1 MASEEQAVA
10 EMSSSSLPA
19 SADDSAQDL
28 QANQSA
34 PLLEAQDLVAGYV
47 SGVDILNDCTFKLQE
62 GEIVGIVGPNGA
74 GKSTLLK
81 AMFGLVDIRK
91 GSVSF
96 RGSDITGMSAHQ
108 LVRRGVGYVP
118 QRDNTFLPLTVQENM
133 WMGSWVKKKVD
144 KELINKERQQAIFE
158 LFPKLRERWEQRVFQ
173 MSGGERQMVAMAR
186 ALISGPEVVLLD
198 EPSAG
203 LSPGNQA
210 AVFENIVRVNKAGVS
225 VVIVEQ
231 NARACLQICDRG
243 YVLDQGR
250 NVFEGSGASILDDEK
265 IGRLYLGSL
274 TGNIRQN

>member
-10 EMSSSSLPA
+10 EQTA
-19 SADDSAQDL
+19 AG
-28 QANQSA
+28 QATATRTAPTQPA

-47 SGVDILNDCTFKLQE
+47 PGVDILNDCTFKLQE

>member
-1 MASEEQAVA
+1 MKSEEQAV
-10 EMSSSSLPA
+10 
-19 SADDSAQDL
+19 
-28 QANQSA
+28 
-34 PLLEAQDLVAGYV
+34 LLEAHDLVAGYV
-47 SGVDILNDCTFKLQE
+47 SGVDILNDCTFKLHE

-91 GSVSF
+91 GLISF
-96 RGSDITGMSAHQ
+96 QGNDITGMSAHQ

-133 WMGSWVKKKVD
+133 WMGSWVRKKVD

-210 AVFENIVRVNKAGVS
+210 AVFENIVRVNEAGVS

-274 TGNIRQN
+274 AGNIRQN

>member
-1 MASEEQAVA
+1 MASKEQAVA
-10 EMSSSSLPA
+10 EQTA
-19 SADDSAQDL
+19 AT
-28 QANQSA
+28 QSVATQSVTTQPA

-47 SGVDILNDCTFKLQE
+47 PGVDILNDCTFKLQE

-133 WMGSWVKKKVD
+133 WMGSWVRKKVD
-144 KELINKERQQAIFE
+144 KELINKERQQAMFE

>member
-1 MASEEQAVA
+1 MTSEQQVA
-10 EMSSSSLPA
+10 QPA
-19 SADDSAQDL
+19 SATQPVSEIQ
-28 QANQSA
+28 
-34 PLLEAQDLVAGYV
+34 PLLEAHDLVAGYV
-47 SGVDILNDCTFKLQE
+47 PGVDILNDCAFKLLQ

-96 RGSDITGMSAHQ
+96 QGSDITGMSPHQ

-144 KELINKERQQAIFE
+144 KELINKERKQAIFE

-186 ALISGPEVVLLD
+186 ALIAGPEVVLLD

-203 LSPGNQA
+203 LSPRNQA
-210 AVFENIVRVNKAGVS
+210 AVFDNIVSVNKAGVS

-231 NARACLQICDRG
+231 NARACLQICNRG

-274 TGNIRQN
+274 TGNVRL

>member
-1 MASEEQAVA
+1 MNSEEQAMS
-10 EMSSSSLPA
+10 EMSSSSQAA
-19 SADDSAQDL
+19 SAGDNAQGSEAV
-28 QANQSA
+28 Q
-34 PLLEAQDLVAGYV
+34 PVPILESHDLVAGYV
-47 SGVDILNDCTFKLQE
+47 PGVDILNDCSFKLNE

-96 RGSDITGMSAHQ
+96 RGGDITGMLPHQ

-144 KELINKERQQAIFE
+144 KELINKELQEAIFA

-186 ALISGPEVVLLD
+186 ALIAGPNVVLLD

-210 AVFENIVRVNKAGVS
+210 AVFENIVRVNESGVS
-225 VVIVEQ
+225 VVMVEQ

-250 NVFEGSGASILDDEK
+250 NVFEGSGESILDDEK

-274 TGNIRQN
+274 TGNV

>member
-1 MASEEQAVA
+1 MASKEQAVA
-10 EMSSSSLPA
+10 EQTAATQFVATQSVTT
-19 SADDSAQDL
+19 
-28 QANQSA
+28 QAA

-47 SGVDILNDCTFKLQE
+47 PGVDILNDCTFKLQE

-96 RGSDITGMSAHQ
+96 QGSDITGMSAHQ

-133 WMGSWVKKKVD
+133 WMGSWVRKKVD
-144 KELINKERQQAIFE
+144 KELINKERQQAMFE

>member
-1 MASEEQAVA
+1 MKSEQQVVAEQTAATQFAVA
-10 EMSSSSLPA
+10 
-19 SADDSAQDL
+19 
-28 QANQSA
+28 QSVTTQPA

-47 SGVDILNDCTFKLQE
+47 PGVDILNDCTFKLLE

-144 KELINKERQQAIFE
+144 KELINKERQQAMFE

>member
-1 MASEEQAVA
+1 MASKEQAVA
-10 EMSSSSLPA
+10 EQEATGQTTATRTVPT
-19 SADDSAQDL
+19 QT
-28 QANQSA
+28 A

-96 RGSDITGMSAHQ
+96 QGSDITGMSAHQ

-133 WMGSWVKKKVD
+133 WMGSWVRKKAD

-210 AVFENIVRVNKAGVS
+210 AVFDNIVRVNKAGVS